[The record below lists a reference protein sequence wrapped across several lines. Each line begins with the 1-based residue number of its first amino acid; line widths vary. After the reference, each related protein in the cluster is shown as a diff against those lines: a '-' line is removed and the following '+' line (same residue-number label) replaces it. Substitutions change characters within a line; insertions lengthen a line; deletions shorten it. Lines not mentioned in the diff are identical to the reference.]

1 MLRMHPMPPSDVI
14 ARFVGDA
21 IAQVRLDPYAVQL
34 AFESMRKIDVNER
47 LEHVEPDGTVWR
59 YSCEAG
65 NGEPIVLH
73 RLLDKRIVAAERDD
87 LAIVFQI
94 EDGSSLSIFSELG
107 PYESGIV
114 WEADMKDWIV
124 F

>member
-1 MLRMHPMPPSDVI
+1 MHPMPPAEVI

-21 IAQVRLDPYAVQL
+21 IAQVRLDPNAVQL

-47 LEHVEPDGTVWR
+47 LEHVEADGTIWR

-65 NGEPIVLH
+65 NGEPLVVH
-73 RLLDKRIVAAERDD
+73 RLLYKRIVAAERGE
-87 LAIVFQI
+87 LCITLHI

-107 PYESGIV
+107 PYESGMI
-114 WEADMKDWIV
+114 WEAEIKD
-124 F
+124 